1 MGIYYT
7 FAQSDKQRQIIPIIP
22 LKIPLKLR
30 IIAET
35 IIMVLPLL
43 VSEANVQNPLDFVT
57 ALFCYL
63 KDFYVAATFCSFA
76 GS

>member
-1 MGIYYT
+1 
-7 FAQSDKQRQIIPIIP
+7 
-22 LKIPLKLR
+22 
-30 IIAET
+30 
-35 IIMVLPLL
+35 MVLLPL

-63 KDFYVAATFCSFA
+63 KGFYVAATFCSFA